1 MKTQTKTETPTQEF
15 YQNPLEWW
23 GEAQEKCLTMAKWMA
38 FYEAVNIIADKA
50 EEKKIPLEKV
60 EFKPLKIR
68 EYMSSTQD
76 IYLRKLLKEDYKINI
91 CHNEDASDEIKKI
104 FPEIDVS
111 LQPAEY

>member
-1 MKTQTKTETPTQEF
+1 MKTQTHREEI

-23 GEAQEKCLTMAKWMA
+23 GEAQEKSLTMAKWMA
-38 FYEAVNIIADKA
+38 FYEAVNLIADKA

-68 EYMSSTQD
+68 EFMADTQD
-76 IYLRKLLKEDYKINI
+76 IYLRKLLMEDYKINI
-91 CHNEDASDEIKKI
+91 CHNEDASEEIKKI

-111 LQPAEY
+111 LQPHEY